1 MGDALFQYH
10 RIEPTTWVYLSSFL
24 MIGLFF
30 KFNRIWSVR
39 NLDLILLILVAP
51 GLLMVHHGAR
61 MRLESQRAAKTVAAK
76 AADTADPLA
85 SGTPSSETDD
95 AELIDADKRAS
106 QATTVV
112 APSSPAN
119 ENETGKDDATK
130 SDGGTNEDDT
140 VEGNKQPGEKS
151 SLENP
156 ERASPATDDGDSPTA
171 PEDNNP
177 TYPPGSSLEWW
188 GYACL
193 LGASGLWTIRLLI
206 DSTMTRRPLLEPNL
220 TVGGLTFL
228 GLSLI
233 GFLAANIITTQPTS
247 DAQQSVR
254 EANDFA
260 GGQSPGV
267 DRLIKNG
274 PGYYLVMSLPRIGR
288 MPFSKG
294 NMGNPSRTDV
304 VVTAKVVAI
313 VSQVLILAAMVII
326 GYWHFDN
333 VRMGI
338 GPATLYLMLPAT
350 TQFAGHVDQALPAA
364 LLLWAVVFYR
374 RPLEAGL
381 LLGLAMG
388 TTYYALYLLPLWLSF
403 YWQRGLLRFV
413 LGVLTTMLVLAFVL
427 WLCSADMGDFWNKF
441 RAMFGLWSPKLSDLD
456 GVWNTSIGGW
466 SPWFRWPFLVLFV
479 LLTFSF
485 TMWPAQ
491 KNLGTLLSCTA
502 AVMAFAQFWNGHGGG
517 MYVTWFL
524 PLALLTVFRPNLE
537 DRIALTVLG
546 EGWFPKSKRARLD
559 ALDQAA

>member
-1 MGDALFQYH
+1 MSDVLFQYH

-30 KFNRIWSVR
+30 KFSRVWSVR
-39 NLDLILLILVAP
+39 NLDLILLILLAP
-51 GLLMVHHGAR
+51 GLLLVHYGAKT
-61 MRLESQRAAKTVAAK
+61 RLEWERQNAQAK
-76 AADTADPLA
+76 AIGVENVA
-85 SGTPSSETDD
+85 GVTPPNATEASETTPTET
-95 AELIDADKRAS
+95 AANKPPE
-106 QATTVV
+106 V
-112 APSSPAN
+112 APNEPVASEPTPGEPTAGEPTAGEPVAN
-119 ENETGKDDATK
+119 EA
-130 SDGGTNEDDT
+130 
-140 VEGNKQPGEKS
+140 
-151 SLENP
+151 
-156 ERASPATDDGDSPTA
+156 A
-171 PEDNNP
+171 PSEVI
-177 TYPPGSSLEWW
+177 PPGSTVELW

-193 LGASGLWTIRLLI
+193 LGVTGLWVIRLLL

-233 GFLAANIITTQPTS
+233 AFLGANIITTQPTGN
-247 DAQQSVR
+247 DQQSVR
-254 EANDFA
+254 EANQFA
-260 GGQSPGV
+260 RGQAPGV

-274 PGYYLVMSLPRIGR
+274 PGYYLVMSLPRISQL
-288 MPFSKG
+288 PFSRG
-294 NMGNPSRTDV
+294 NLGDASRTDV

-313 VSQVLILAAMVII
+313 VSQVLILAAMIII

-333 VRMGI
+333 IRMGI

-350 TQFAGHVDQALPAA
+350 AQLAGHVDQALPAA

-403 YWQRGLLRFV
+403 YWQRGLLRFI
-413 LGVLTTMLVLAFVL
+413 LGVLTTITVLAFVL
-427 WLCSADMGDFWNKF
+427 WLCSSDMGDFWDKF
-441 RAMFGLWSPKLSDLD
+441 RAMFGLWSPKFTDLD
-456 GVWNTSIGGW
+456 GVWNTGIGGW
-466 SPWFRWPFLVLFV
+466 SPHFRWPLLVLFV
-479 LLTFSF
+479 LLSFSF
-485 TMWPAQ
+485 AAWPAQ

-502 AVMAFAQFWNGHGGG
+502 AVMAAAQFWNGHGGG

-546 EGWFPKSKRARLD
+546 DGWFPKSKRARLD

>member
-39 NLDLILLILVAP
+39 NLDLALLILVAP

-61 MRLESQRAAKTVAAK
+61 MRLEAQRAAKPVAATTVAAD
-76 AADTADPLA
+76 APDADTADPLTK
-85 SGTPSSETDD
+85 GTPAPEANPDTSTVATVAADESTDEP
-95 AELIDADKRAS
+95 AK
-106 QATTVV
+106 VV
-112 APSSPAN
+112 APTTPPN
-119 ENETGKDDATK
+119 ENEDEAATPETIAK
-130 SDGGTNEDDT
+130 QSEEKASAATADT
-140 VEGNKQPGEKS
+140 APPGNI
-151 SLENP
+151 
-156 ERASPATDDGDSPTA
+156 DSPGA
-171 PEDNNP
+171 PADNTP
-177 TYPPGSSLEWW
+177 PLPPGSSLEWW

-254 EANDFA
+254 EANNFA

-350 TQFAGHVDQALPAA
+350 SQFAGHVDQALPAA

-427 WLCSADMGDFWNKF
+427 WLCSADWGDFWNKF

-456 GVWNTSIGGW
+456 GIWNTNIGGW

-479 LLTFSF
+479 LLSFSF

>member
-61 MRLESQRAAKTVAAK
+61 MRLEAQRAAKPVAATSADAVTADK
-76 AADTADPLA
+76 ADTADPLTK
-85 SGTPSSETDD
+85 GTPAPE
-95 AELIDADKRAS
+95 
-106 QATTVV
+106 ATT
-112 APSSPAN
+112 
-119 ENETGKDDATK
+119 T
-130 SDGGTNEDDT
+130 
-140 VEGNKQPGEKS
+140 EKS
-151 SLENP
+151 SNE
-156 ERASPATDDGDSPTA
+156 AAKAVAPTA
-171 PEDNNP
+171 PPSESNGSENESDDEATTPDPTGEQPKEKAADPPTSATPATADDPNSPGAPVDNTP
-177 TYPPGSSLEWW
+177 PLPPGSSLEWW

-254 EANDFA
+254 EANNFA

-350 TQFAGHVDQALPAA
+350 SQFAGHVDQALPAA

-427 WLCSADMGDFWNKF
+427 WLCSADWGDFWNKF

-456 GVWNTSIGGW
+456 GIWNTNIGGW

-479 LLTFSF
+479 LLSFSF